1 MLLKKTASKD
11 PFKKF
16 HQKADH
22 SNSLHQQKAPS
33 LKKELSPKYS
43 LFNSLHS
50 DANGQSYVDWF
61 LSQYIEAVG
70 FNNKNFSEKFRS
82 FIEDNNFPKNT
93 ANGINYLPISGIR
106 RIESFLYL
114 KYKYP
119 LNSDGYVCGILWAEI
134 NGGKK
139 NIESHYAYA
148 YWRTNHND
156 VLVSDDPEYI
166 SISPTYDSRDGEY
179 RKRFIK
185 YDTFLLAYST
195 YGKELSEFENII
207 YELISNKELALNL
220 NFYPYD
226 EPLAKK
232 YKHSRLLLKVFAY
245 SLALDLWEYYTG
257 LILEHTNSKYR
268 KLLFLIGEDYPE
280 LINLSKKLLQK
291 NINIRIDF
299 EDPKFSTEV
308 KCGQKIVPLYYTELM
323 KVGDYNLPAWKETN
337 VSKVISDL
345 VINYIT
351 PTFPLYND
359 WAYINDSDLNLYEN
373 DAMHDRYALSD
384 VISHTVHDVR
394 SAREKIQNMNTKI
407 SDRIIGTELFESVNT
422 LGGCGRYGCDSI
434 EGGNGVVS
442 MSSFIQDNKYSG
454 GTEIGGTGVVS
465 LSSFS
470 DSFGGS
476 NSVADNTIED
486 NIEADNIIANT
497 TVADN
502 ATADSIKLNENDI
515 IGYFTKSGEG
525 DITTSKDYTITTP
538 KEKRTQRDEFM
549 ASIVETGIEPNYR
562 TNEFNAHLYEDIEY
576 AHTHLI
582 LSNVSLL
589 HTMEDVGWTLYS
601 VNNYITKTL
610 VHPPVI
616 RELMTNKKVAYHY
629 IFNYLYGA
637 HCMHTKMHIV
647 HSDIHSN
654 NLTINVWGEVLHD
667 EKLFNYKDSF
677 DKFYKNATTVYATG
691 FQDDEIYV
699 FPTTGINATIID
711 FSRVLI
717 GPNFRKELES
727 DGRGPQYA
735 TNFYHD
741 QVNKILNAFNRYAPS
756 FVEKNQEPIKAAI
769 LANFESL
776 FPVLCCIDF
785 MAIGG
790 CLINFFEKTI
800 SEAEKCISS
809 INATDIVKGGGK
821 KKSKKK
827 TIFSTIKESAL
838 KSHKESNKSLKG
850 HSKKS
855 NTPILKSEKQK
866 TSKAPPLDKFIPIPL
881 VVDDSDSGGLTIEEK
896 IQNFRDCLE
905 LSQNIEKMGRELL
918 IKGLSSIVGH
928 IKGKTECPKIEYPGK
943 LIISALFKEFSF
955 FNIDKNIEFDIVD
968 GYNYTNEL
976 NYSNA
981 DYRVFPPWANIET
994 IKKNLYGY
1002 KLEDL
1007 LPFGVENFLNLK
1019 EKTYTHIAAEAAKAE
1034 SDKLDGEPMY
1044 TASSW
1049 IEK

>member
-1 MLLKKTASKD
+1 MPLKKD
-11 PFKKF
+11 PFKKRINNN
-16 HQKADH
+16 QKK
-22 SNSLHQQKAPS
+22 SSPLTE
-33 LKKELSPKYS
+33 ELLPKYS

-50 DANGQSYVDWF
+50 NANGQNYVDWF
-61 LSQYIEAVG
+61 LNQYIEAVG

-82 FIEDNNFPKNT
+82 FIEDNNFPKNKKK
-93 ANGINYLPISGIR
+93 NDINYLPISGIR
-106 RIESFLYL
+106 RIESFIYL

-119 LNSDGYVCGILWAEI
+119 LNSDGYVCGVLWAEI
-134 NGGKK
+134 NDGKK

-148 YWRTNHND
+148 YWRANHD
-156 VLVSDDPEYI
+156 DILVSDDPEYI

-291 NINIRIDF
+291 KINIRIDF
-299 EDPKFSTEV
+299 ADPNFSTEV

-337 VSKVISDL
+337 ISKVMSDL

-351 PTFPLYND
+351 PSFPLYND

-422 LGGCGRYGCDSI
+422 LGGCDRYGCDSI
-434 EGGNGVVS
+434 GGGNGVVS
-442 MSSFIQDNKYSG
+442 MSSFIQDNKYAG
-454 GTEIGGTGVVS
+454 GTEVGGNGVVS

-476 NSVADNTIED
+476 NIV
-486 NIEADNIIANT
+486 ADNIIADTN
-497 TVADN
+497 VESN
-502 ATADSIKLNENDI
+502 AATDSIKLNENDI
-515 IGYFTKSGEG
+515 IGYFTKTDTKTDTNSREEG
-525 DITTSKDYTITTP
+525 ITTPKDYTITTP
-538 KEKRTQRDEFM
+538 KEKRVQRDEFM

-654 NLTINVWGEVLHD
+654 NLTINLWGEVLSDVD
-667 EKLFNYKDSF
+667 EKLFN
-677 DKFYKNATTVYATG
+677 
-691 FQDDEIYV
+691 
-699 FPTTGINATIID
+699 
-711 FSRVLI
+711 
-717 GPNFRKELES
+717 
-727 DGRGPQYA
+727 
-735 TNFYHD
+735 
-741 QVNKILNAFNRYAPS
+741 
-756 FVEKNQEPIKAAI
+756 
-769 LANFESL
+769 
-776 FPVLCCIDF
+776 
-785 MAIGG
+785 
-790 CLINFFEKTI
+790 
-800 SEAEKCISS
+800 
-809 INATDIVKGGGK
+809 
-821 KKSKKK
+821 
-827 TIFSTIKESAL
+827 
-838 KSHKESNKSLKG
+838 
-850 HSKKS
+850 
-855 NTPILKSEKQK
+855 
-866 TSKAPPLDKFIPIPL
+866 
-881 VVDDSDSGGLTIEEK
+881 
-896 IQNFRDCLE
+896 
-905 LSQNIEKMGRELL
+905 
-918 IKGLSSIVGH
+918 
-928 IKGKTECPKIEYPGK
+928 
-943 LIISALFKEFSF
+943 
-955 FNIDKNIEFDIVD
+955 
-968 GYNYTNEL
+968 
-976 NYSNA
+976 
-981 DYRVFPPWANIET
+981 
-994 IKKNLYGY
+994 
-1002 KLEDL
+1002 
-1007 LPFGVENFLNLK
+1007 
-1019 EKTYTHIAAEAAKAE
+1019 
-1034 SDKLDGEPMY
+1034 
-1044 TASSW
+1044 
-1049 IEK
+1049 

>member
-1 MLLKKTASKD
+1 MNNSLHRDRASPKTTSLHRVFAEANHRASSKNSLKKTSSK
-11 PFKKF
+11 
-16 HQKADH
+16 
-22 SNSLHQQKAPS
+22 NSLKNAP
-33 LKKELSPKYS
+33 LRKYS
-43 LFNSLHS
+43 LFNSLHT
-50 DANGQSYVDWF
+50 NIEEKNYIDWF
-61 LSQYIEAVG
+61 YNQYIEAVG
-70 FNNKNFSEKFRS
+70 FNNDNFSEKFRL
-82 FIEDNNFPKNT
+82 FTEDNNFPKRIEIGN
-93 ANGINYLPISGIR
+93 ILPLSGIK

-119 LNSDGYVCGILWAEI
+119 FNSDGYVCGVLWAEI

-148 YWRTNHND
+148 YWRANHDD

-195 YGKELSEFENII
+195 YSKELSEFENII
-207 YELISNKELALNL
+207 YKLISNKELALNL

-226 EPLAKK
+226 ESLAKK

-280 LINLSKKLLQK
+280 LINLSKKLLNK
-291 NINIRIDF
+291 NINIKIDF
-299 EDPKFSTEV
+299 EYSNFSTEI

-337 VSKVISDL
+337 VSKLISDL

-351 PTFPLYND
+351 PSFPLYND
-359 WAYINDSDLNLYEN
+359 WAYIHESDLNLYEN

-407 SDRIIGTELFESVNT
+407 SDQIIGTELFDSKT
-422 LGGCGRYGCDSI
+422 L
-434 EGGNGVVS
+434 GGNGVVS
-442 MSSFIQDNKYSG
+442 MSSFIQDNKYAG
-454 GTEIGGTGVVS
+454 GGPGVVS
-465 LSSFS
+465 LSAFA
-470 DSFGGS
+470 DGG
-476 NSVADNTIED
+476 AIGIDG
-486 NIEADNIIANT
+486 
-497 TVADN
+497 ADN
-502 ATADSIKLNENDI
+502 ADANSETLNENDI
-515 IGYFTKSGEG
+515 IGYLDEG
-525 DITTSKDYTITTP
+525 LNDYNITTP
-538 KEKRTQRDEFM
+538 KEQKLQRDEFM
-549 ASIVETGIEPNYR
+549 ASIVENGIEPNYR

-654 NLTINVWGEVLHD
+654 NLTINLWGDILHD

-691 FQDDEIYV
+691 FEDDDIYL
-699 FPTTGINATIID
+699 FPATGINATIID
-711 FSRVLI
+711 FSRVII
-717 GPNFRKELES
+717 GPDFRKELES
-727 DGRGPQYA
+727 DGRGQQYA

-741 QVNKILNAFNRYAPS
+741 QVNKILNAFNRYAPA

-769 LANFESL
+769 LANFEVV

-800 SEAEKCISS
+800 TEAEICMSS
-809 INATDIVKGGGK
+809 INTELVSVKGGK
-821 KKSKKK
+821 KATKK
-827 TIFSTIKESAL
+827 TIFNSIK
-838 KSHKESNKSLKG
+838 KKTLKG
-850 HSKKS
+850 DKK
-855 NTPILKSEKQK
+855 NT
-866 TSKAPPLDKFIPIPL
+866 LDKFIPIPL
-881 VVDDSDSGGLTIEEK
+881 VEDSICSSCASGRSCTSCPCTTIEEK

-905 LSQNIEKMGRELL
+905 LSKNIEKMGRELL
-918 IKGLSSIVGH
+918 IKGLSSIVGY
-928 IKGKTECPKIEYPGK
+928 IKGTAECPQIEYPGK
-943 LIISALFKEFSF
+943 LIIAALFKEFRFS
-955 FNIDKNIEFDIVD
+955 NINIHNIEFDIVD

-976 NYSNA
+976 KYSNT
-981 DYRVFPPWANIET
+981 DYKLFPPWANIDI
-994 IKKNLYGY
+994 IKKNLYGH
-1002 KLEDL
+1002 KLETL
-1007 LPFGVENFLNLK
+1007 LPFGAENFLNLK
-1019 EKTYTHIAAEAAKAE
+1019 EKTYTHVAAEAAIAE
-1034 SDKLDGEPMY
+1034 SNKLDGDPMY

>member
-1 MLLKKTASKD
+1 M
-11 PFKKF
+11 
-16 HQKADH
+16 HRQKAF
-22 SNSLHQQKAPS
+22 S
-33 LKKELSPKYS
+33 LKEELLPKYS

-50 DANGQSYVDWF
+50 NANGQSCADWF

-70 FNNKNFSEKFRS
+70 FNNKNFSEKFKS
-82 FIEDNNFPKNT
+82 FIENNKFPKNEKT
-93 ANGINYLPISGIR
+93 GINHLPISGIR

-119 LNSDGYVCGILWAEI
+119 LNSDGYVCGVLWAEI
-134 NGGKK
+134 NDGKK

-148 YWRTNHND
+148 YWRANHD
-156 VLVSDDPEYI
+156 DILVSNDPEYI

-245 SLALDLWEYYTG
+245 ALALDLWEYYTG

-291 NINIRIDF
+291 KINIRIDF
-299 EDPKFSTEV
+299 ADPKFSTEV

-337 VSKVISDL
+337 VSKVMSDL

-351 PTFPLYND
+351 PSFPLYND

-407 SDRIIGTELFESVNT
+407 SDRIIGTELFESDKT
-422 LGGCGRYGCDSI
+422 LGGCNCYGCNSI
-434 EGGNGVVS
+434 EGGNVVS
-442 MSSFIQDNKYSG
+442 MTSFIQDNKYAG
-454 GTEIGGTGVVS
+454 GTEIGGNGVGGNGVVS

-476 NSVADNTIED
+476 NTTADTNVEG
-486 NIEADNIIANT
+486 
-497 TVADN
+497 N
-502 ATADSIKLNENDI
+502 AAADSIKLNENNI
-515 IGYFTKSGEG
+515 IGYFTKSAE
-525 DITTSKDYTITTP
+525 DSIATPKEYTTPKDYTITTP
-538 KEKRTQRDEFM
+538 KEKRVQRDEFM

-637 HCMHTKMHIV
+637 YCMHTKMHIV

-654 NLTINVWGEVLHD
+654 NLTINLWGEVLSDVD

-691 FQDDEIYV
+691 FQDDEIYL
-699 FPTTGINATIID
+699 FPATGINATIID
-711 FSRVLI
+711 FSRVII

-741 QVNKILNAFNRYAPS
+741 QVNKILNAFNRYAPA

-769 LANFESL
+769 LANFEL
-776 FPVLCCIDF
+776 VFPVLCCIDF

-800 SEAEKCISS
+800 AEAEKCMTS
-809 INATDIVKGGGK
+809 INADIIKGGDKKNK
-821 KKSKKK
+821 KKKKTKK
-827 TIFSTIKESAL
+827 TIFSTIKES
-838 KSHKESNKSLKG
+838 NKLL
-850 HSKKS
+850 KS
-855 NTPILKSEKQK
+855 NTPILKS
-866 TSKAPPLDKFIPIPL
+866 SKGDLLILDKFIPIPL
-881 VVDDSDSGGLTIEEK
+881 VVDDSNSGGSTIEEK

-928 IKGKTECPKIEYPGK
+928 IKGKEECPKIEYPGK
-943 LIISALFKEFSF
+943 LIISSLFKEFSF
-955 FNIDKNIEFDIVD
+955 SNVDNNIEFDIVD

-976 NYSNA
+976 KYSNA
-981 DYRVFPPWANIET
+981 DYRIFPPWANIET

-1019 EKTYTHIAAEAAKAE
+1019 EKTYTYIAAEAAKAE
-1034 SDKLDGEPMY
+1034 SNKLDGDPMY

>member
-1 MLLKKTASKD
+1 MSLKKD
-11 PFKKF
+11 PFKKNNSN
-16 HQKADH
+16 QKKNN
-22 SNSLHQQKAPS
+22 SNQKKAPS
-33 LKKELSPKYS
+33 FKEELLSKYS
-43 LFNSLHS
+43 LFNSLNS
-50 DANGQSYVDWF
+50 DTNGQNYVDWF
-61 LSQYIEAVG
+61 LNQYIEAVG

-82 FIEDNNFPKNT
+82 FIEDNNFPKNKKK
-93 ANGINYLPISGIR
+93 NDINYLPISGIR

-119 LNSDGYVCGILWAEI
+119 LNSDGYVCGVLWAEI

-148 YWRTNHND
+148 YWRANHND
-156 VLVSDDPEYI
+156 ILVSDDPEYI

-207 YELISNKELALNL
+207 YELISNKELSLNL

-291 NINIRIDF
+291 KIDIRIDF
-299 EDPKFSTEV
+299 QDPNFSTEV

-337 VSKVISDL
+337 VSKLISDL

-351 PTFPLYND
+351 PSFPLYND

-407 SDRIIGTELFESVNT
+407 SNSIIGAESVNT
-422 LGGCGRYGCDSI
+422 LGGCNNYGCDHNY
-434 EGGNGVVS
+434 EGDNGVIS
-442 MSSFIQDNKYSG
+442 ISSFIQDNKYSG
-454 GTEIGGTGVVS
+454 GTEIGGNGVMS

-470 DSFGGS
+470 EGNSFGGS
-476 NSVADNTIED
+476 NAVKDNFVADTNVEGNAIED
-486 NIEADNIIANT
+486 NAIE
-497 TVADN
+497 DN
-502 ATADSIKLNENDI
+502 ATAYSIKLNENDI
-515 IGYFTKSGEG
+515 IGHFTE
-525 DITTSKDYTITTP
+525 DIATQKDYNITTP

-549 ASIVETGIEPNYR
+549 ESIIETGIEPNYR

-654 NLTINVWGEVLHD
+654 NLTINLWGELLSNVD

-699 FPTTGINATIID
+699 FPATGINATIID

-735 TNFYHD
+735 TNFYRD
-741 QVNKILNAFNRYAPS
+741 QVNKILNAFNRYAPA
-756 FVEKNQEPIKAAI
+756 FVENNQEPIKAAI
-769 LANFESL
+769 LANFEL
-776 FPVLCCIDF
+776 VFPVLCCIDF

-800 SEAEKCISS
+800 ADAEKCMSS
-809 INATDIVKGGGK
+809 IDIDIVKGGDK
-821 KKSKKK
+821 KRKKTKK
-827 TIFSTIKESAL
+827 TIFSNIKESAL
-838 KSHKESNKSLKG
+838 KSSLK
-850 HSKKS
+850 SKK
-855 NTPILKSEKQK
+855 ILKS
-866 TSKAPPLDKFIPIPL
+866 SKGDTPPLDKFIPIPL
-881 VVDDSDSGGLTIEEK
+881 VVDDSDSGGMAIEKK

-928 IKGKTECPKIEYPGK
+928 IRGTMECPKIEYPGK
-943 LIISALFKEFSF
+943 IIISALFKEFSF
-955 FNIDKNIEFDIVD
+955 SNIDNSIEFDIVD

-976 NYSNA
+976 KYSNV

-1019 EKTYTHIAAEAAKAE
+1019 EKTYTYIAAESAKAE
-1034 SDKLDGEPMY
+1034 SNKLDGDPMY

-1049 IEK
+1049 MEK